1 LERRRAGAP
10 AVRVMT
16 DDTTASENA
25 LIAQIEA
32 ALREQ
37 APGVDESKLQT
48 AMAVAAQALRT
59 PKGYRRARLFRDA
72 RALYLAA
79 CEGGRQ

>member
-1 LERRRAGAP
+1 
-10 AVRVMT
+10 MT
-16 DDTTASENA
+16 DDTNA
-25 LIAQIEA
+25 TEIHALMVTIEA
-32 ALREQ
+32 VLRELP
-37 APGVDESKLQT
+37 PGVDETKLRRGLSL
-48 AMAVAAQALRT
+48 AAQALRT